1 MCLTMLY
8 SSEVQLLTTKTHW
21 QQLSHPVLARY
32 QVQLWICSVDTAIPQ
47 VSGNKCLKLKYALA
61 DVFQQQK
68 AGVFTFG
75 GAFSN
80 HLSAVA
86 ASCKLLGLQSVA
98 YVRSDSLD
106 LNNPTL
112 AFCAAQGMQLKT
124 LDRSRYR
131 QRHDAHFIRQLQQQH
146 PQLLSLPEGGTSA
159 EGARGVA
166 ELELAMTPE
175 GAADL
180 LVCASASGGTL
191 AGIINRHTT
200 PVLGIA
206 VVKDRTLPEKIKQLL
221 LPQSSTRLWQLSTD
235 YTGAGYARFD
245 DGLLQFCRDMARHQ
259 LYVEP
264 IYTGKAL
271 AGLFSMI
278 TSGQIAAGSRVSFL
292 HTGGLQGLQGL
303 HYRGLITATDL
314 ALLSG
319 STAG

>member
-21 QQLSHPVLARY
+21 QRLSHPVLTRY
-32 QVQLWICSVDTAIPQ
+32 QVQLWICSVNTSIPE

-61 DVFQQQK
+61 EVFLQQK
-68 AGVFTFG
+68 SGVFTFG

-86 ASCKLLGLQSVA
+86 ASCKLLGLQSLA
-98 YVRSDSLD
+98 YVRSDTLD

-112 AFCAAQGMQLKT
+112 AFCATQGMQLEP

-131 QRHDAHFIRQLQQQH
+131 QRHDPNFVRQLQQQH
-146 PQLLSLPEGGTSA
+146 PQLLSIPEGGTSVG
-159 EGARGVA
+159 GAKGVS
-166 ELELAMTPE
+166 ELDLATTPE

-180 LVCASASGGTL
+180 IVCASASGGTL

-206 VVKDRTLPEKIKQLL
+206 VVKDRTLPAKIKQLL
-221 LPQSSTRLWQLSTD
+221 LPQYSARPWQLNTD

-245 DGLLQFCRDMARHQ
+245 EGLLQFCRDMAHHQ
-259 LYVEP
+259 LYIEP

-278 TSGQIAAGSRVSFL
+278 QSGQIAAGSRVSFL
-292 HTGGLQGLQGL
+292 HTGGLQGLHGL
-303 HYRGLITATDL
+303 YYRGLITATDL

-319 STAG
+319 SKAG